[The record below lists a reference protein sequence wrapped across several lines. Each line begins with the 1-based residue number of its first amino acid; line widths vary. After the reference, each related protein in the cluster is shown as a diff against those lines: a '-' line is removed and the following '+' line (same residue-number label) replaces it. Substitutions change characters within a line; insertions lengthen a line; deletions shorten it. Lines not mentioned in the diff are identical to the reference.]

1 MGSKDSQDSADE
13 TGSSK

>member
-13 TGSSK
+13 TSSSK